1 MVQSLLLQQ
10 GLIVYGFTNC
20 ADLDGSN
27 SLSVDLGTIPAL
39 TTIDLVFKVTG
50 TSDNKYVFGIGG
62 NGLVRRSSSSFDWYN
77 GSDTDITTSEIAD
90 GNWHHLRVTPT
101 RLYFDNTLIEN
112 NTSLQF
118 INNNTT
124 ADGDNS
130 GHMDSGCF

>member
-1 MVQSLLLQQ
+1 MDQ
-10 GLIVYGFTNC
+10 I
-20 ADLDGSN
+20 
-27 SLSVDLGTIPAL
+27 
-39 TTIDLVFKVTG
+39 
-50 TSDNKYVFGIGG
+50 
-62 NGLVRRSSSSFDWYN
+62 
-77 GSDTDITTSEIAD
+77 DITASEIAD

-130 GHMDSGCF
+130 GHMEVLLEMVQELFSIMVLLILGYKSDAWC